1 MRKRYRVLQR
11 YLVEELSM
19 LQLNGKNGKA
29 CATCLNTGWT
39 GNLMAYY
46 SRGRKVG
53 KEKISLRLHEE
64 KTLAS
69 ELSEDKTTDASA
81 LLPPGSE
88 GKKVAQIRL
97 LPR

>member
-29 CATCLNTGWT
+29 CAICLNTDWT

-46 SRGRKVG
+46 SRGGKVG